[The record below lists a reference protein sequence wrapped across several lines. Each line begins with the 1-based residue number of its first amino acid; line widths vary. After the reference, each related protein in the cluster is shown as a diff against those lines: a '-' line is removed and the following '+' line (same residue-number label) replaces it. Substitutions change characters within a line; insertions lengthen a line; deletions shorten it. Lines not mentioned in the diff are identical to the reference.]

1 MTSFLL
7 ISCKYLISCII
18 SGRVYNAP
26 WASFYNSN
34 FPRESK
40 KVRFMERIELW
51 NVKTALIRLQ
61 GLQGTKI
68 IVRDEE
74 TFEL

>member
-1 MTSFLL
+1 
-7 ISCKYLISCII
+7 
-18 SGRVYNAP
+18 
-26 WASFYNSN
+26 
-34 FPRESK
+34 
-40 KVRFMERIELW
+40 MERFELW
-51 NVKTALIRLQ
+51 NLKTALIRLQ